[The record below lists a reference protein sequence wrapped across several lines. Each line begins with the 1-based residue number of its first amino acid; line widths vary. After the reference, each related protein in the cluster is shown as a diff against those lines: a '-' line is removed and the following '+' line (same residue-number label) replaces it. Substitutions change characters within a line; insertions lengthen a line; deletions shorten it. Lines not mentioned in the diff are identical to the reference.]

1 MVFERFIG
9 KTLED
14 ALAQAAQAKGVEKE
28 ELHYTVT
35 EEKDVYKRQQST
47 LARYSFTCPPL
58 DTTSHAFK
66 SCSSL
71 IYSSLSLKCIENT
84 SLCLFIIS

>member
-1 MVFERFIG
+1 MEFERFIG

-35 EEKDVYKRQQST
+35 EEKNGCAPVHGPGRQDGVCCW
-47 LARYSFTCPPL
+47 FG
-58 DTTSHAFK
+58 
-66 SCSSL
+66 
-71 IYSSLSLKCIENT
+71 
-84 SLCLFIIS
+84 

>member
-1 MVFERFIG
+1 MEFERFIG

-35 EEKDVYKRQQST
+35 EEKTDS
-47 LARYSFTCPPL
+47 
-58 DTTSHAFK
+58 
-66 SCSSL
+66 
-71 IYSSLSLKCIENT
+71 
-84 SLCLFIIS
+84 

>member
-1 MVFERFIG
+1 MVFERFTG

-35 EEKDVYKRQQST
+35 EEKKRI
-47 LARYSFTCPPL
+47 LR
-58 DTTSHAFK
+58 
-66 SCSSL
+66 
-71 IYSSLSLKCIENT
+71 NW
-84 SLCLFIIS
+84 

>member
-35 EEKDVYKRQQST
+35 EEKTDS
-47 LARYSFTCPPL
+47 
-58 DTTSHAFK
+58 
-66 SCSSL
+66 
-71 IYSSLSLKCIENT
+71 
-84 SLCLFIIS
+84 

>member
-35 EEKDVYKRQQST
+35 EEKNGFLGIGKTVEIEVYCNKDIETFIVEYIQT
-47 LARYSFTCPPL
+47 YFDNAKL
-58 DTTSHAFK
+58 DGTVE
-66 SCSSL
+66 L
-71 IYSSLSLKCIENT
+71 ENDKG
-84 SLCLFIIS
+84 F